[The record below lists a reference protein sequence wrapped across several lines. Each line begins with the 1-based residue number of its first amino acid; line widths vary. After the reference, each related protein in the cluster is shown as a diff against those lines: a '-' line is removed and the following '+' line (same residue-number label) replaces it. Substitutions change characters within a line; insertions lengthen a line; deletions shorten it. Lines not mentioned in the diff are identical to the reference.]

1 MHSMCPTHTAYYAMH
16 KAQLSLS
23 QTGNADEMEIFFYMP
38 NNTIMENGTKP
49 VGNGTMHIMVK
60 LPPVM

>member
-1 MHSMCPTHTAYYAMH
+1 MY

-23 QTGNADEMEIFFYMP
+23 QIGNADEMGIFFYMP

-49 VGNGTMHIMVK
+49 VGNGHMHIMVK
-60 LPPVM
+60 LCPVM